1 MATVQGETEKRVE
14 SVKKIIEEASALA
27 LIVAKEQSIR
37 VNFELDLSVDRVLVD
52 KIQIQQ
58 VLLNLL
64 RNAIEAMQNS
74 ARRELMISTRPAM
87 DDMTVVTVADTGS
100 GIPPDVMSKLL
111 QPFVTTKAKGM
122 GWGCRSRAQL
132 SNPMAVRSLLSLT
145 QTAERWFALLFAGS
159 LPKCQNPNTRQ
170 QAFTD
175 NVLLSEAT
183 DVYVPDRGGSSQRL
197 EYWKVAEN
205 NHGRIVQPGA
215 LLDGSLVAFVGSS
228 TPPSWTAGT

>member
-122 GWGCRSRAQL
+122 GGAVDLAPNYRIPWRS
-132 SNPMAVRSLLSLT
+132 
-145 QTAERWFALLFAGS
+145 
-159 LPKCQNPNTRQ
+159 
-170 QAFTD
+170 
-175 NVLLSEAT
+175 
-183 DVYVPDRGGSSQRL
+183 DRC
-197 EYWKVAEN
+197 
-205 NHGRIVQPGA
+205 
-215 LLDGSLVAFVGSS
+215 
-228 TPPSWTAGT
+228 